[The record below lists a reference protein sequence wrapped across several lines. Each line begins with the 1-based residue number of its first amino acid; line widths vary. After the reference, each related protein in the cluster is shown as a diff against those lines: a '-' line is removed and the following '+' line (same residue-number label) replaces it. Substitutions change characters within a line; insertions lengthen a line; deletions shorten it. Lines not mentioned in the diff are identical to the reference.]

1 MPQQQT
7 SVTALLKHRSHL
19 LHFMVNSQLD
29 PTCELAL
36 IFDKAAC
43 QHSGDKRKMVHPCHF
58 VTSNAHGG
66 QNSWFSSSVS
76 DSGSIGPCPLIRV
89 SEMVGYDP
97 DSRPGAAARG
107 RADPWFHFGYAF
119 DSLGSYVIVAFN
131 GIASLSQTWAG
142 KEFLLTLK
150 SCRAIS
156 VAWSSQ
162 TVTGLF
168 LRTLFQTGPFF
179 VFGLAC
185 SRPECAN
192 WLCVLVQ
199 ILLASQKM
207 PVVADAFH
215 GPSKAV

>member
-97 DSRPGAAARG
+97 DSRPGAAARVEQTHGFISDMLLILWVLMSSLLLMELPVYPNLG
-107 RADPWFHFGYAF
+107 RKGVPAH
-119 DSLGSYVIVAFN
+119 
-131 GIASLSQTWAG
+131 T
-142 KEFLLTLK
+142 
-150 SCRAIS
+150 
-156 VAWSSQ
+156 
-162 TVTGLF
+162 
-168 LRTLFQTGPFF
+168 
-179 VFGLAC
+179 
-185 SRPECAN
+185 
-192 WLCVLVQ
+192 Q
-199 ILLASQKM
+199 ILQSYFRGMEFTDSDRVVFADVVPNRPVLCFRACVFKTRVRKLAVCFGSDLVGFAKN
-207 PVVADAFH
+207 A
-215 GPSKAV
+215 GSS